1 MTGAPGLPVSR
12 QPHLPSLTAPGQEEQ
27 CVTDTAAWARPVLG
41 ARRGLCGR
49 ERGRRGGLSL
59 FTLQC
64 LWGVEGANNSLPSP
78 NQALLPPERSKAA
91 PTIPPA
97 LGDPAAADRLHPWWF
112 RKSQIN
118 SLPIMEL
125 IFIEGSLCAGRCVK
139 CLASCRTPNTSMAWV
154 PGSPALKKGESRAQR
169 A

>member
-1 MTGAPGLPVSR
+1 MAENE
-12 QPHLPSLTAPGQEEQ
+12 A
-27 CVTDTAAWARPVLG
+27 
-41 ARRGLCGR
+41 
-49 ERGRRGGLSL
+49 
-59 FTLQC
+59 
-64 LWGVEGANNSLPSP
+64 EGAGSRSLHFSASGELREQTTLF
-78 NQALLPPERSKAA
+78 QALTRLCFLLRDQRPRLPF
-91 PTIPPA
+91 PPA